1 MLQRVWEYDFSIIAF
16 WKWNPTEQLYIKM
29 LWLEKTHLHLQD
41 IIAKLLS
48 KKKHTLGNCCS
59 DSKGWKRL
67 FLIWNNKCEGDR
79 TLSNI

>member
-1 MLQRVWEYDFSIIAF
+1 MLQRVWEYDSSIIAF

-48 KKKHTLGNCCS
+48 KKKKTHLG
-59 DSKGWKRL
+59 KL
-67 FLIWNNKCEGDR
+67 L
-79 TLSNI
+79 